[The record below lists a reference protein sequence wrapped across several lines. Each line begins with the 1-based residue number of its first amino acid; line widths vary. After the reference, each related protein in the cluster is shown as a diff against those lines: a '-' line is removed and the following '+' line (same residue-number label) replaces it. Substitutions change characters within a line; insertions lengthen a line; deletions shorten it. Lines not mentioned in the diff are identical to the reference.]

1 MTNTEPKKVLVLGG
15 LSAMAVASTRRLAA
29 HGASFVIAGRKEDQ
43 LKREAQDLQVR
54 GAPVAEI
61 QVLDLTD
68 VSACDAMI
76 EAAREALGGL
86 DAVLVFYGVLGDQH
100 EAELNPEHAA
110 SIIDIN
116 YSSTVHWILA
126 AARALQAHGGPNAVL
141 LTASSVAGD
150 RGRRSN
156 FVYGSAK
163 AGVSVLMQGLAHKW
177 AAMENAPH
185 AVNLKLGFVDTPMT
199 DGVAKSGPLWAK
211 PDTIGALVEKAV
223 MQPGGPVVY
232 GPWFW
237 RWIMMAIRATPAL
250 VFNKV
255 NL

>member
-1 MTNTEPKKVLVLGG
+1 
-15 LSAMAVASTRRLAA
+15 MAVASARRLAA
-29 HGASFVIAGRKEDQ
+29 HGASFVLVGRKEEP
-43 LKREAQDLQVR
+43 LTREAQDLKAR

-68 VSACDAMI
+68 VSACDA
-76 EAAREALGGL
+76 ALDTARETLGGL
-86 DAVLVFYGVLGDQH
+86 DAVLVFYGVLGDQQ
-100 EAELNPEHAA
+100 EAETSPEHAA
-110 SIIDIN
+110 MIIDIN
-116 YSSTVHWILA
+116 YSSAVHWILA
-126 AARALQAHGGPNAVL
+126 AARALETHAGQGGVL

-177 AAMENAPH
+177 AAMDNAPS

-199 DGVAKSGPLWAK
+199 DGVAKGGPLWAK
-211 PDTIGALVEKAV
+211 PDAIGALVEKAV
-223 MQPGGPVVY
+223 LRPGGPVVY

-237 RWIMMAIRATPAL
+237 RWIMLAIRATPAAI
-250 VFNKV
+250 FNKV